1 MSNKIANISI
11 PDGGSVMGTKVT
23 LVDGTT
29 IGGITSIKL
38 EGDVDH
44 RSWVATIQLHPNFID
59 QIPFHVELTSVGIG
73 IIDDLTDEQFEVICK
88 RRKERKQQ

>member
-1 MSNKIANISI
+1 MSEKLAKIHV

-23 LVDGTT
+23 LADGTT

-38 EGDVDH
+38 EGDVDR
-44 RSWVATIQLHPNFID
+44 RSWDATIQLHPNFID

>member
-11 PDGGSVMGTKVT
+11 PDGGLVKGTKVT
-23 LVDGTT
+23 LAGGTA

-38 EGDVDH
+38 EGDIDNPV
-44 RSWVATIQLHPNFID
+44 WLATVQIHPKFID
-59 QIPFHVELTSVGIG
+59 QIPFDVELTSVGIG

-88 RRKERKQQ
+88 RREERKQQ

>member
-11 PDGGSVMGTKVT
+11 PDGGLVKGTKVT
-23 LVDGTT
+23 LADGTA

-38 EGDVDH
+38 EGDIDNPV
-44 RSWVATIQLHPNFID
+44 WLATVQIHPKFID
-59 QIPFHVELTSVGIG
+59 QIPFDVELTSVGIG

-88 RRKERKQQ
+88 RREERKQQ

>member
-1 MSNKIANISI
+1 MSKKLAKIHV

-23 LVDGTT
+23 LADGTA

-38 EGDVDH
+38 EGDVDR

-88 RRKERKQQ
+88 RRNERKQQ